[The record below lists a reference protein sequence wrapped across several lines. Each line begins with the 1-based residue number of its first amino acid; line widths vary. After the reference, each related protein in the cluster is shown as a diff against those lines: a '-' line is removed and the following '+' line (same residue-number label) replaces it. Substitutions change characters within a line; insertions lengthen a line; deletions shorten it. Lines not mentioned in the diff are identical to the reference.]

1 LYPLLAVVA
10 MLAPEVSAE
19 RFGRVFGGSLS
30 LDKRSGDDVDHV
42 RSNEKR
48 MLERREDMDLRP
60 QMQRVEVGRSQPQRK
75 RRAARRGVRRAGKP
89 VSAVELNATENPEAE
104 EEDYIVMTLG
114 QKMELEVGW
123 FMYFLL
129 FITMGLAYDS
139 LSDMLEPPQAP
150 KKLQMEVDSL
160 EENRGFLHEAFWGDG
175 KAAAVVNWVTIVLS
189 LFNFYTFA
197 VLTEAKMSDEEYR
210 FGINVDAFQ
219 LNAIAELI
227 GLPITLLFVGRL
239 AAASF
244 HPQWGSSGVFGPF
257 RYFLWNGYTIVEAFA
272 LGVEFSYISGYK
284 GVLGCIH
291 GHNHFNLLWLFFLR
305 VLEMVSKGH
314 GVGIAKLTR
323 LASES
328 GKLLG
333 VTFIFAFVVWILMS
347 GLYFVANRTNQE
359 ETAVWE
365 AAKFPDSEG
374 NLQPW
379 MKFASIPSSMWYV
392 LINLCKEHP
401 LADAHV
407 TFFQR
412 FNVCWICIFAM
423 PVFALPTSVLQAAL
437 FPGNSSEEQEAKDAQ
452 AMATQAP
459 RTVTARS
466 FYSSL
471 TTSILAF
478 GSIMVYF
485 FWTARNTTHSTLF
498 NQPVHV
504 SNLSLASV
512 DGTVAAIFLVEW
524 LGRILFNG
532 PSYMVSGLGII
543 DLLAWAPGLA
553 HTYVFLFQN
562 TQVNQWL
569 CAMMVFRVFKIE
581 RYLQSF
587 NAMYKIA
594 RDNASLLSVTLLLST
609 IMWMVFS
616 TLLYATERNS
626 PDEEMRETYGSL
638 MRSLWAEIIN
648 LHGEWP
654 WADYTAMGKGVGC
667 VIALFSI
674 MIFCVPISIFGNG
687 LSDVITADRT
697 EEDKHFDRDPWQ
709 KRCRPQEE
717 GAQQQAYD
725 LLYAHLHVKY
735 GHTSPLRFRIIRAVL
750 LTLSIATTLT
760 TLVMTLEKETLGE
773 WYNTLWTVGMCIDSV
788 AFVLFCLEL
797 GCRLFATDMQ
807 HAFTFIGLCDVISLV
822 AFGMTLVPSFRDAA
836 FHPDYH
842 HTNNITD
849 DCMVLLRLLRLFSME
864 SYFAAI
870 HVLKNV
876 VWLNRWPL
884 LRSGGG
890 LVACWFVHATLLYL
904 FEHEDP
910 SPALK
915 PGHTEEG
922 ADDEDDMTMAQRY
935 DSVLRAL
942 QYSIVH
948 LFGDFP
954 ESDYTFRSKV
964 VHFVGIMVG
973 IAIISTFTGVFI
985 ASFND
990 YLHAQR
996 KEELSE
1002 KRLERAITMTRA
1014 TTTIQRRFRSM
1025 RAFRER
1031 QAALGEAPQLMPPK
1045 SFLRSLALDCSH
1057 GGKLSLFFQG
1067 VLCFNL
1073 LIVLFTSLPE
1083 FNRHG
1088 EGHVSKTL
1096 LILEISCTGVF
1107 IFEYILNL
1115 IASRRFSYW
1124 RVFDLVCIFPGILE
1138 ILYNAFNL
1146 NFRNLD
1152 DILEAALVIRVVRIL
1167 HFPIIRREVTMIC
1180 RSLQEAGPQLVLPA
1194 YLSVN
1199 VWITTSALFMWLENY
1214 YQEEGGEA
1222 ENMTSV
1228 PAAMYWCCIF
1238 LTGEW
1243 ANVDFT
1249 FAGSRLCIFYVIFG
1263 IAMFSIPVGI
1273 IVGSM
1278 QAAIEAIEIERA
1290 DAQTLMKQEKL
1301 YLKGKDISESSTA
1314 AAAPATAAAVAAPAT
1329 ATPATAANASAT
1341 TAAVAEVAD
1350 AQIAAGAA
1358 EVEGAPVA

>member
-1 LYPLLAVVA
+1 MAMGRLYSHGQGHRLCHRVVQYHDLLRADLHFRERTLSGHPFGQDRGGQA
-10 MLAPEVSAE
+10 FRSRSLAEALPA
-19 RFGRVFGGSLS
+19 RGRGTAAAS
-30 LDKRSGDDVDHV
+30 
-42 RSNEKR
+42 
-48 MLERREDMDLRP
+48 LRP
-60 QMQRVEVGRSQPQRK
+60 TLRAPPCEVWPNH
-75 RRAARRGVRRAGKP
+75 
-89 VSAVELNATENPEAE
+89 AVELPHPSCS
-104 EEDYIVMTLG
+104 
-114 QKMELEVGW
+114 
-123 FMYFLL
+123 
-129 FITMGLAYDS
+129 LAY
-139 LSDMLEPPQAP
+139 
-150 KKLQMEVDSL
+150 
-160 EENRGFLHEAFWGDG
+160 
-175 KAAAVVNWVTIVLS
+175 
-189 LFNFYTFA
+189 
-197 VLTEAKMSDEEYR
+197 
-210 FGINVDAFQ
+210 
-219 LNAIAELI
+219 
-227 GLPITLLFVGRL
+227 
-239 AAASF
+239 
-244 HPQWGSSGVFGPF
+244 
-257 RYFLWNGYTIVEAFA
+257 
-272 LGVEFSYISGYK
+272 
-284 GVLGCIH
+284 
-291 GHNHFNLLWLFFLR
+291 
-305 VLEMVSKGH
+305 
-314 GVGIAKLTR
+314 
-323 LASES
+323 SE
-328 GKLLG
+328 
-333 VTFIFAFVVWILMS
+333 
-347 GLYFVANRTNQE
+347 
-359 ETAVWE
+359 
-365 AAKFPDSEG
+365 
-374 NLQPW
+374 
-379 MKFASIPSSMWYV
+379 
-392 LINLCKEHP
+392 
-401 LADAHV
+401 
-407 TFFQR
+407 
-412 FNVCWICIFAM
+412 
-423 PVFALPTSVLQAAL
+423 
-437 FPGNSSEEQEAKDAQ
+437 
-452 AMATQAP
+452 
-459 RTVTARS
+459 
-466 FYSSL
+466 
-471 TTSILAF
+471 
-478 GSIMVYF
+478 
-485 FWTARNTTHSTLF
+485 
-498 NQPVHV
+498 
-504 SNLSLASV
+504 
-512 DGTVAAIFLVEW
+512 
-524 LGRILFNG
+524 
-532 PSYMVSGLGII
+532 
-543 DLLAWAPGLA
+543 
-553 HTYVFLFQN
+553 
-562 TQVNQWL
+562 
-569 CAMMVFRVFKIE
+569 
-581 RYLQSF
+581 
-587 NAMYKIA
+587 
-594 RDNASLLSVTLLLST
+594 
-609 IMWMVFS
+609 
-616 TLLYATERNS
+616 
-626 PDEEMRETYGSL
+626 
-638 MRSLWAEIIN
+638 
-648 LHGEWP
+648 
-654 WADYTAMGKGVGC
+654 
-667 VIALFSI
+667 
-674 MIFCVPISIFGNG
+674 
-687 LSDVITADRT
+687 
-697 EEDKHFDRDPWQ
+697 
-709 KRCRPQEE
+709 
-717 GAQQQAYD
+717 
-725 LLYAHLHVKY
+725 
-735 GHTSPLRFRIIRAVL
+735 
-750 LTLSIATTLT
+750 
-760 TLVMTLEKETLGE
+760 
-773 WYNTLWTVGMCIDSV
+773 YNTVWTVGLCIDWV
-788 AFVLFCLEL
+788 AFVLFSLEL

-807 HAFTFIGLCDVISLV
+807 HAYTFTGLCDVVSLV
-822 AFGMTLVPSFRDAA
+822 AFAMTLYPSFRESA
-836 FHPDYH
+836 FHPNYH
-842 HTNNITD
+842 NANIAD

-870 HVLKNV
+870 HVLRNV
-876 VWLNRWPL
+876 VWLNRWPM
-884 LRSGGG
+884 LRSGGA

-904 FEHEDP
+904 FEHD
-910 SPALK
+910 SPVPAQS
-915 PGHTEEG
+915 PGEAIDATSAGSFMQENRSFIGGRRGLDLPGDDDAGG
-922 ADDEDDMTMAQRY
+922 AGDDEEEDMTMGQRY
-935 DSVLRAL
+935 ESIPRAL

-954 ESDYTFRSKV
+954 ESDYTFASKL
-964 VHFVGIMVG
+964 VHFVGIMIG